1 MVMCSSRK
9 RSSGA
14 CSSRKRSS
22 GACSSRKRSSGAGN
36 LLVLLAILIAGTF
49 GLHQPVAHADAD
61 IQPPGTAL
69 IPVGPAQGWIV
80 ADMDTGQVLAGRDMD
95 VRHPPA
101 STIKTLLALV
111 ALDELNLDSTV
122 VANVADTQVEC
133 SCVGIKPGRT
143 YSARQLL
150 DALLLVSGNDAANTL
165 ADMLGGFDTAAAKM
179 NAKAVALGAPDTH
192 AATPSGLDGPGGTG
206 WTTPR
211 DLAIIFR
218 AAMNNPV
225 FAQVTAKPSATFPG
239 ANGDAVIVNEN
250 QLLGRYPGT
259 LGGKT
264 GFTNAAR
271 KTYVAAAQRDGRR
284 LVIAMMY
291 GLVVEGGPTYWD
303 QAAGLLDWGFAQDRS
318 LSIGAL

>member
-1 MVMCSSRK
+1 MRK
-9 RSSGA
+9 LCALLGA
-14 CSSRKRSS
+14 CL
-22 GACSSRKRSSGAGN
+22 G
-36 LLVLLAILIAGTF
+36 IAVA
-49 GLHQPVAHADAD
+49 LHCPAARADAE

-69 IPVGPAQGWIV
+69 IPAGPAQGWIV
-80 ADMDTGQVLAGRDMD
+80 ADMDSGQVLAGRDTD

-101 STIKTLLALV
+101 STIKVLLSLA
-111 ALDELNLDSTV
+111 ALDELNLDSTI

-143 YSARQLL
+143 YTARELL
-150 DALLLVSGNDAANTL
+150 DAVLLVSGNDAANTL
-165 ADMLGGFDTAAAKM
+165 ADMLGGFDTAVAKM

-218 AAMNNPV
+218 AALANPA
-225 FAQVTAKPSATFPG
+225 FAQITAKPSATFPG
-239 ANGDAVIVNEN
+239 DNADRPIVNEN
-250 QLLGRYPGT
+250 ELLQRYPGT

-271 KTYVAAAQRDGRR
+271 KTFVAAAQRDGRR
-284 LVIAMMY
+284 LVVAMMY
-291 GLVVEGGPTYWD
+291 GLVVQGGPTYWD
-303 QAAGLLDWGFAQDRS
+303 QAASLLDWGFAQDRQ
-318 LSIGAL
+318 LSVGVL